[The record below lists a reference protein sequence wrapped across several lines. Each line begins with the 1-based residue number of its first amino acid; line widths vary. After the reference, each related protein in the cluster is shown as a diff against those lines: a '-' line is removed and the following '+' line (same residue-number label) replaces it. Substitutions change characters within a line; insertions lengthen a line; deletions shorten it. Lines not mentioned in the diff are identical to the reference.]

1 MSVFVQ
7 CCVRRIGT
15 SFDVSVC
22 TYTLAGITGMI
33 TNGEGEMTLV
43 MGARSRGGECSLQIT
58 LPCQRAVKV
67 GLQMVIDFYCFENTH
82 KTNRFDCDWGTW
94 QKRYKNKNI
103 IIITSKESRVDHY
116 NDD

>member
-7 CCVRRIGT
+7 CCVRRIGS

-43 MGARSRGGECSLQIT
+43 MGARRRGGECSLQIT
-58 LPCQRAVKV
+58 LPSPKGRE
-67 GLQMVIDFYCFENTH
+67 GGSSDG
-82 KTNRFDCDWGTW
+82 GTL
-94 QKRYKNKNI
+94 
-103 IIITSKESRVDHY
+103 
-116 NDD
+116 